1 MLKTMMTMLIMIWA
15 TEAYS
20 WETLGGFGAG
30 GMNGGGFG
38 DPVANDYAGIERR
51 INFQTG
57 LMMGYNAEQAMKY
70 AQRMGRMD
78 ALRNRKYAQ
87 KSSDSKYRAKH
98 DPFLKEAQEQV
109 RSTWPM
115 VIVPWHTTK

>member
-15 TEAYS
+15 SEVYS
-20 WETLGGFGAG
+20 QQTLGGFGAG

-38 DPVANDYAGIERR
+38 DPVANDYAGIDRR

-57 LMMGYNAEQAMKY
+57 LLMGYNAEQSMKY
-70 AQRMGRMD
+70 AAKMGRIR
-78 ALRNRKYAQ
+78 AIQNRKYAQ
-87 KSSDSKYRAKH
+87 KSSDTRYRPKH
-98 DPFLKEAQEQV
+98 DPFLKEAEKRV
-109 RSTWPM
+109 ESTWPM

>member
-1 MLKTMMTMLIMIWA
+1 MICA
-15 TEAYS
+15 SEAYS

-57 LMMGYNAEQAMKY
+57 LMIGYNAEQAMKY